1 MPSASFEKNER
12 LETHRVNPWNFMKG
26 EPPEYLLSE
35 ILATINQYIVVLT
48 ISRAIVNKKRSVA
61 PGHP

>member
-12 LETHRVNPWNFMKG
+12 LETHRVNPGNFMKC
-26 EPPEYLLSE
+26 EPPKYLLSE
-35 ILATINQYIVVLT
+35 SLANVNQYIAVLT
-48 ISRAIVNKKRSVA
+48 ITRAIVNKKRSVA